1 MKTVAGKEFRLSV
14 PSGVRIALAFS
25 GGRDSVVLF
34 DLLAAAGADFFA
46 VHVEHGIRGENSV
59 KDAEFAERFC
69 RGRGVDVKVYHVDAL
84 RIARERGM
92 TVEQAAREARY
103 GVFGKLL
110 ADGECDLVALA
121 HHADDQTETVLMR
134 IFRGT
139 GIRGLRGMS
148 ERSGQYFRP
157 LLSVPRS
164 EIDAYAA
171 EKGLPYTDDETNSDE
186 SYTRNFVRAEL
197 KRIKQRFPAV
207 NEAVAR
213 LARNAAEADDFMEE
227 SAPYPVV
234 SDGEVKVPLSA
245 FGTPALAKKT
255 LARACAAL
263 GVEQDVEE
271 KHYAAVLT
279 LAHSA
284 NGSRTELSHSLT
296 AHIDGGYVVLTR
308 GRERKDERE
317 IPFPR
322 TGTAR
327 LMGAVIESVPPGDV
341 VPGGGAL
348 YADADKIPDGAVLRK
363 RREGDR
369 ITKFGGGTKSF
380 GDFLTDRKVPLRK
393 RDGITVCAVG
403 SEILFAVGV
412 EISDKVRVGADTVN
426 AIKIT
431 EDK

>member
-1 MKTVAGKEFRLSV
+1 
-14 PSGVRIALAFS
+14 
-25 GGRDSVVLF
+25 
-34 DLLAAAGADFFA
+34 
-46 VHVEHGIRGENSV
+46 
-59 KDAEFAERFC
+59 
-69 RGRGVDVKVYHVDAL
+69 
-84 RIARERGM
+84 M

-148 ERSGQYFRP
+148 ERSGRYFRP

-171 EKGLPYTDDETNSDE
+171 EKELPYTDDETNSDE

-197 KRIKQRFPAV
+197 KKIKQRFPAV

-271 KHYAAVLT
+271 KHYAAVLA

-327 LMGAVIESVPPGDV
+327 LMGAVIESVPPATWSPAAARCTRTRTRSPTARCSASAGK
-341 VPGGGAL
+341 GTASRSSGEG
-348 YADADKIPDGAVLRK
+348 
-363 RREGDR
+363 RRASATFSRTEKSLCAR
-369 ITKFGGGTKSF
+369 GTAS
-380 GDFLTDRKVPLRK
+380 RSAPP
-393 RDGITVCAVG
+393 A
-403 SEILFAVGV
+403 
-412 EISDKVRVGADTVN
+412 
-426 AIKIT
+426 AIYSLP
-431 EDK
+431 